1 MQETQMRPRKKERS
15 WRYDLRLP
23 LLLVKLDLVLL
34 AILLLSRLVL
44 ALFPASAAG
53 EAVSTR
59 PWYSQF
65 GYCLSKVFLKKSSLL
80 T

>member
-15 WRYDLRLP
+15 WRYYLRLP

-44 ALFPASAAG
+44 ATRETQSMGSPAA
-53 EAVSTR
+53 
-59 PWYSQF
+59 
-65 GYCLSKVFLKKSSLL
+65 
-80 T
+80 